1 MRPFYL
7 LCYIYPMSTQP
18 NNSSTAT
25 NPVGRFMVAVGA
37 VIELSQTGKILI
49 IQRSA
54 DQDWHPGEWEIDY
67 GRIDQFEEPLDG
79 LRRELQEET
88 GLTDLTIGPILSVWH
103 ILRGT
108 EKLPENDLIGITYA
122 CQTNSEQITLSHEH
136 SAYKWVT
143 PEEALQLITIEG
155 IQRDVKL
162 FAEVRR

>member
-1 MRPFYL
+1 M
-7 LCYIYPMSTQP
+7 QP
-18 NNSSTAT
+18 NNSSTIQ

-37 VIELSQTGKILI
+37 VIENTQTGKILI
-49 IQRSA
+49 IQRAA
-54 DQDWHPGEWEIDY
+54 DQDWHPLEWEIDY
-67 GRIDQFEEPLDG
+67 GRIDQFEEPIDG
-79 LRRELQEET
+79 LRRELKEET

-122 CQTNSEQITLSHEH
+122 CSTNTEKITLSSEH

-162 FAEVRR
+162 FVALRK